1 MIHTLGK
8 KQATEAA
15 VEINQIL
22 DLLDKDFKVVEEQKK
37 NSDMWKTKSK
47 MTDVNPAISIVTLF
61 LKGLNKP
68 IKRQRLSEWIFFFFV
83 KI

>member
-37 NSDMWKTKSK
+37 IQTCGKQK
-47 MTDVNPAISIVTLF
+47 
-61 LKGLNKP
+61 
-68 IKRQRLSEWIFFFFV
+68 V
-83 KI
+83 K